1 MRTPLP
7 RPLPPGPPPVVI
19 HDLHKAY
26 RRGATSTPTLCGVEL
41 TVAAGECVFLVG
53 PSGCGKS
60 TLLSILGCILT
71 PDRGTVQVLGHDL
84 SRLDEI
90 SRSALRRNHIGF
102 VFQRFQLIRG
112 LSAIENVCV
121 PLILRGESQRVARQ
135 RASRLLADVGLSD
148 KAGSNPAELSTGQ
161 CQRVALA
168 RALVGD
174 PELIL
179 ADEPTAALDAT
190 AGQEVMQ
197 LLRTLTTGEG
207 KTAVVVTHDPRIL
220 DFADRV
226 LHLDNGR
233 ISENDASTLASAAG
247 GWR

>member
-1 MRTPLP
+1 MKATSSSPLVDAI
-7 RPLPPGPPPVVI
+7 PVVI

-41 TVAAGECVFLVG
+41 TVDAGECVFLVG

-71 PDRGTVQVLGHDL
+71 PDRGTVQVLGNDL
-84 SRLDEI
+84 SQLNEI

-112 LSAIENVCV
+112 LSALENVCV
-121 PLILRGESQRVARQ
+121 PLLLRGESQRVARQ
-135 RASRLLADVGLSD
+135 RASALLAQVGLGD
-148 KAGSNPAELSTGQ
+148 KGRSKPNELSTGQ

-168 RALVGD
+168 RALVGN

-197 LLRTLTTGEG
+197 LLRKLTTGEG
-207 KTAVVVTHDPRIL
+207 KTAIVVTHDPRIL

-226 LHLDNGR
+226 LHLENGR
-233 ISENDASTLASAAG
+233 IAEADLSTTAASAG
-247 GWR
+247 TWR

>member
-1 MRTPLP
+1 VKATSSSPLVDA
-7 RPLPPGPPPVVI
+7 LPVVI

-41 TVAAGECVFLVG
+41 TVDAGECVFLVG

-71 PDRGTVQVLGHDL
+71 PDRGTVQVLGNDL
-84 SRLDEI
+84 SRLDET
-90 SRSALRRNHIGF
+90 SRSTLRRNHIGF

-112 LSAIENVCV
+112 LSALENVCV
-121 PLILRGESQRVARQ
+121 PLLLRGESQRVARQ
-135 RASRLLADVGLSD
+135 RASALLAQVGLGD
-148 KAGSNPAELSTGQ
+148 KGRSKPNELSTGQ

-197 LLRTLTTGEG
+197 LLRKLTTGEG
-207 KTAVVVTHDPRIL
+207 KTAIVVTHDPRIL

-226 LHLDNGR
+226 LHLENGR
-233 ISENDASTLASAAG
+233 IAEADLSTTAASAG
-247 GWR
+247 TWR